1 MAAGDSGRRQSLH
14 RHMLH
19 PPGSSSRYAAFD
31 GSTES
36 GPGRRS
42 KSAGGLSNK
51 WEIVLVTI
59 IVAAG
64 IVITTIAAIK
74 ASGTLFNS
82 LARAVDLKQFYLSK
96 SPS

>member
-1 MAAGDSGRRQSLH
+1 MASAIRDSSRRSLH
-14 RHMLH
+14 RHLH

-36 GPGRRS
+36 DRRS
-42 KSAGGLSNK
+42 KATLSNK
-51 WEIVLVTI
+51 WEIALVTI

-74 ASGTLFNS
+74 AHGKK
-82 LARAVDLKQFYLSK
+82 LKN
-96 SPS
+96 

>member
-1 MAAGDSGRRQSLH
+1 MAAIRDSSHRSLH
-14 RHMLH
+14 RHLH

-36 GPGRRS
+36 GQGSRRS
-42 KSAGGLSNK
+42 MSNK
-51 WEIVLVTI
+51 WEIALVTI

-74 ASGTLFNS
+74 ANGKMAF
-82 LARAVDLKQFYLSK
+82 
-96 SPS
+96 